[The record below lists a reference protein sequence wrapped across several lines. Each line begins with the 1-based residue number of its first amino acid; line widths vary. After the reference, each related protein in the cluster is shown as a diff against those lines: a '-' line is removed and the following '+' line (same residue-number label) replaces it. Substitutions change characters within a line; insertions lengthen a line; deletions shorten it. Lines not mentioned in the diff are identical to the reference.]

1 MTAPAMISVFIDGE
15 CDGFV
20 LARGVAGFEAFDADE
35 RSGLFPSESAAAAAK
50 DLVGLIIKLPEPCP
64 CCKGHAAV
72 IGAGRGPH
80 RASILCACGRRFGW
94 VSKLSGDF
102 LTETIRVFG
111 RPTEPIAISHKPP
124 EGGGVAL
131 PSIQT

>member
-1 MTAPAMISVFIDGE
+1 MTD
-15 CDGFV
+15 
-20 LARGVAGFEAFDADE
+20 
-35 RSGLFPSESAAAAAK
+35 LFASRAAN

-64 CCKGHAAV
+64 CCKAHAAV

-80 RASILCACGRRFGW
+80 RASILCACGRRLGW

-111 RPTEPIAISHKPP
+111 RPTEPIAISRNRQRAAELPCPQPKP
-124 EGGGVAL
+124 
-131 PSIQT
+131 